1 MGLYARYLL
10 PRIVDFVCSTSAH
23 TRQREKVVPQ
33 VSGQVLEIGF
43 GSGLNLSLY
52 DPEKV
57 DQVWGLDPSREMW
70 SLVKNKCHRLP
81 FKFNYIAASAESVPL
96 ADNSIDTA
104 LVTFSLCTIPDVDSA
119 LRDIHRVL
127 RPGGRLF
134 FCEHGL
140 APDERIRKWQH
151 KMDPIWSRVGGGCHL
166 NRNIPQLIRSAGF
179 GIEVLKEMY
188 TPGWKP
194 AAYQYFGFTAPK

>member
-1 MGLYARYLL
+1 MGFYARYLL
-10 PRIVDFVCSTSAH
+10 PRIVNFACSTTANM
-23 TRQREKVVPQ
+23 RQREKVVPQ
-33 VSGQVLEIGF
+33 VSGRVLEIGF

-57 DQVWGLDPSREMW
+57 EQVWGLDPSREMW
-70 SLVKNKCHRLP
+70 GLVKNKCDRLP

-96 ADNSIDTA
+96 ADDSVDSA

-151 KMDPIWSRVGGGCHL
+151 KIDPIWRRVGGGCHL
-166 NRNIPQLIRSAGF
+166 TRNIPQLIRSAGF
-179 GIEVLKEMY
+179 GIDVLKEMY

>member
-1 MGLYARYLL
+1 M
-10 PRIVDFVCSTSAH
+10 
-23 TRQREKVVPQ
+23 PQ
-33 VSGQVLEIGF
+33 VSGRVLEIGF

-57 DQVWGLDPSREMW
+57 EQVWGLDPSREMW
-70 SLVKNKCHRLP
+70 RLVKNKCDRLP

-96 ADNSIDTA
+96 ADDSVDTA

-140 APDERIRKWQH
+140 APDERTRKWQH
-151 KMDPIWSRVGGGCHL
+151 KIDPIWRRVGGGCHL
-166 NRNIPQLIRSAGF
+166 TRNIPQLIRSAGF
-179 GIEVLKEMY
+179 GIDVLKEMY
-188 TPGWKP
+188 IPGWKP